1 MFKEGNNE
9 LALEIITK
17 WYVYLKEH
25 LINNKKSELNSF
37 IKIDDTDLKE
47 LTILK
52 NGYIDL
58 VFENTFYIEN
68 SFKFLIKNGI

>member
-1 MFKEGNNE
+1 M
-9 LALEIITK
+9 
-17 WYVYLKEH
+17 YLKEH

-47 LTILK
+47 LAIMK

>member
-9 LALEIITK
+9 LTLEIIAK

>member
-52 NGYIDL
+52 NVYIDL

>member
-1 MFKEGNNE
+1 M
-9 LALEIITK
+9 
-17 WYVYLKEH
+17 YLKEH

-37 IKIDDTDLKE
+37 IKIDDRDLKE